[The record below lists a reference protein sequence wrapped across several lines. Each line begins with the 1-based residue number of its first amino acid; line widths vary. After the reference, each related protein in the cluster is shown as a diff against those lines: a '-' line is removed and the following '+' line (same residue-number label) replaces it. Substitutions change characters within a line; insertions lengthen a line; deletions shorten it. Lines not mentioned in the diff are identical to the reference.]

1 MAYIPPHKRHSK
13 DAESPTPT
21 PTPTPE
27 SFIPKF
33 KRNVQLRASNTKA
46 DRSGRIVYS
55 NYAIS
60 RWFAVGLDDGN
71 GDTSSVHLKPV
82 SVESIER
89 KTGEKPAILVKSN
102 LNKEN
107 NEAKGSPWSS
117 IAENIL
123 PDLLSS
129 FEKVRAET
137 ECKDLKDVKPGMVAR
152 FGKILFQGSPSMNL
166 GSVSNS
172 CVTETIL
179 SKLKRTFYT
188 SLPASYTG
196 NIMAEV
202 VSKIGVDFAEV
213 KDVFQVKL
221 SDSTQPDL
229 TISCK
234 CSVKDDK
241 KLRLYKVELNPVRD
255 MFIDISFLD
264 MDLDLRLALSHK
276 RILTSMT
283 EDEMQSIK
291 NLIDSAVL
299 DPDVKGGLRWPFGK
313 ATSGDRYSVIGVWH
327 TMSTAYQNSSIR
339 LKVRYAD
346 RFDFKTT
353 YGDDSKEVILKLKGI
368 VSGLLEQDVATHAI
382 SDMLKDNLN
391 LIWQHF
397 LSCEPFLT

>member
-13 DAESPTPT
+13 DAESPT

-368 VSGLLEQDVATHAI
+368 VLGLLEQDVATHAI

>member
-13 DAESPTPT
+13 DAESPTPK

-27 SFIPKF
+27 SFISKF

-213 KDVFQVKL
+213 KDVFQVK
-221 SDSTQPDL
+221 
-229 TISCK
+229 
-234 CSVKDDK
+234 
-241 KLRLYKVELNPVRD
+241 VELNPVRD

-353 YGDDSKEVILKLKGI
+353 YGEDSKEVILKLKGI

>member
-21 PTPTPE
+21 PE
-27 SFIPKF
+27 SLIPKF
-33 KRNVQLRASNTKA
+33 ERNVQLRASNTKA
-46 DRSGRIVYS
+46 DRSGRIIYS

-82 SVESIER
+82 SVESVER

-107 NEAKGSPWSS
+107 NEVKGSPWSS

-137 ECKDLKDVKPGMVAR
+137 ECKDLKDVKPVMVAR

-166 GSVSNS
+166 GSVSKS

-179 SKLKRTFYT
+179 SKLRRTFYT
-188 SLPASYTG
+188 SLPAAYTG

-221 SDSTQPDL
+221 SDSTQPDS

-241 KLRLYKVELNPVRD
+241 KLRLYK
-255 MFIDISFLD
+255 
-264 MDLDLRLALSHK
+264 
-276 RILTSMT
+276 

-313 ATSGDRYSVIGVWH
+313 ATSGDRYSVVGIWH
-327 TMSTAYQNSSIR
+327 TMSTAYKNSSIR
-339 LKVRYAD
+339 LKVRYGD
-346 RFDFKTT
+346 RFDFIST
-353 YGDDSKEVILKLKGI
+353 YGEDSKDVVLKLKGI

-382 SDMLKDNLN
+382 SDMLKDNLS
-391 LIWQHF
+391 LIWRHF
-397 LSCEPFLT
+397 LRCEPFLT

>member
-21 PTPTPE
+21 PE
-27 SFIPKF
+27 SLIPKF
-33 KRNVQLRASNTKA
+33 ERNVQLRASNTKA
-46 DRSGRIVYS
+46 DRSGRIIYS

-107 NEAKGSPWSS
+107 NEVKGSPWSS

-137 ECKDLKDVKPGMVAR
+137 ECKDLKDVKPVMVAR

-166 GSVSNS
+166 GSVSKS

-179 SKLKRTFYT
+179 SKLRRTFYT

-213 KDVFQVKL
+213 KDVFQVK
-221 SDSTQPDL
+221 
-229 TISCK
+229 
-234 CSVKDDK
+234 
-241 KLRLYKVELNPVRD
+241 VELSPVRD
-255 MFIDISFLD
+255 MFIDISCLD

-313 ATSGDRYSVIGVWH
+313 ATSGDRYSVVGIWH

-346 RFDFKTT
+346 RFDFITT
-353 YGDDSKEVILKLKGI
+353 YGEDSKEVVLKLKGI

-382 SDMLKDNLN
+382 SDMLKDNLS
-391 LIWQHF
+391 LIWRHF
-397 LSCEPFLT
+397 LRCEPFLT

>member
-21 PTPTPE
+21 PE
-27 SFIPKF
+27 SLIPKF
-33 KRNVQLRASNTKA
+33 ERNVQLRASNTKA
-46 DRSGRIVYS
+46 DRSGRIIYS

-82 SVESIER
+82 SVESVER

-107 NEAKGSPWSS
+107 NEVKGSPWSS

-137 ECKDLKDVKPGMVAR
+137 ECKDLKDVKPVMVAR

-166 GSVSNS
+166 GSVSKS

-179 SKLKRTFYT
+179 SKLRRTFYT
-188 SLPASYTG
+188 SLPAAYTG

-221 SDSTQPDL
+221 SDSTQPDS

-241 KLRLYKVELNPVRD
+241 KLRLYKVELSPVRD
-255 MFIDISFLD
+255 MFIDISCLD
-264 MDLDLRLALSHK
+264 MGLDLRLALSHK

-313 ATSGDRYSVIGVWH
+313 ATSGDRYSVVGIWH
-327 TMSTAYQNSSIR
+327 TMSTAYKNSSIR
-339 LKVRYAD
+339 LKVRYGD
-346 RFDFKTT
+346 RFDFIST
-353 YGDDSKEVILKLKGI
+353 YGEDSKDVVLKLKGI

-382 SDMLKDNLN
+382 SDMLKDNLS
-391 LIWQHF
+391 LIWRHF
-397 LSCEPFLT
+397 LRCEPFLT